1 MCFTPTPLVH
11 PFLEQTYNV
20 LSESES
26 FLKKVNIRIL
36 QCDEEV
42 RSDVRIHSKKELE
55 QYMEHFELTGGGGTD
70 FRPAFAYVDRLIR
83 EKEFVNLKGLLYFTD
98 GYGIYPRKKP
108 SYDTAFIF
116 CEEDYEDRNVPP
128 WAIRLILPRQD
139 LEPDNEMREDFR
151 FVWDDGD
158 G

>member
-1 MCFTPTPLVH
+1 MSCSGELVKK
-11 PFLEQTYNV
+11 FLEETYSV

-26 FLKKVNIRIL
+26 FFKKIHIRIL
-36 QCDEEV
+36 QCDEKV
-42 RSDVRIHSKKELE
+42 RSDKLITSAEELE
-55 QYMEHFELTGGGGTD
+55 EYRKHLTLYGNGGTD
-70 FRPAFAYVDRLIR
+70 FRPAFAYVQELQ
-83 EKEFVNLKGLLYFTD
+83 EKGELKDLKGLLYFTD

-116 CEEDYEDRNVPP
+116 CEEDYEDRDVPP